1 MVVCDVEL
9 RAEDVDGICK
19 KVRTG
24 KVDVVRLQRCGLK
37 VEDLGRIVE
46 GAKLRVLDV
55 SGNVMGMSGVSVIL
69 ERGGCV
75 PSTLVLDGVGIGD
88 EGVELLVPHLAFL
101 KSLSLANNGITSSGV
116 MKLFGCDGL
125 SLVSLNLSDN
135 LVDDAAVFGI
145 EPCVAELDLSRNR
158 FTYRGLQILCGTLGL
173 GNVETLSLNGN
184 KFGSVSNAIACLYQP
199 GSSIKTLYLRD
210 CGLKRIP
217 EFGNETNLVVLDVTQ
232 NIVPR
237 FEVPASVR
245 VVGSSVC
252 SSRGRK
258 VQLKFSAFDGIR
270 KQVDELELV
279 GAADACL
286 ESDISEVMQ
295 LMDEL
300 NAKLLGLRKKVKG
313 RRTMVSLSGYA
324 AKVSDRNTPTEFNEL
339 CDPTATGVTL
349 ESSFSH
355 FTKIQILIQYLA
367 FVNRLNQ
374 RSVYIREFR
383 PSAFVW
389 TDERKLVLKDESLLG
404 YQKSDSGMSSFIA
417 HFASIDPSQPLPFLH
432 TLLLPALPVR
442 PSASFPCE
450 RNVDSIMNLF
460 RTITPSQL
468 LSFHVSI
475 GGESAVDHGGVLR
488 DLLTDF
494 WRNVSVSM
502 FEMSDTAVSLLP
514 KDEGD
519 YRTLGRIMAKCLVE
533 CIPVPA
539 PIHSI
544 VFRFL
549 CDQLPEGLSEWI
561 DSIAEFDPQ
570 LAATIGYEAENDSE
584 ICDRCKDIL
593 VKRRKQSLLE
603 LKRGFLEL
611 PIINCITKNMM
622 DWWTLSSEFI
632 GEVEWTG
639 EQLVDQLTFV
649 GYFGNSRAK
658 DTWIEVIKLFSKSDI
673 AHFIRLLTG
682 ISSIPAGGFISRGKR
697 LVISL
702 SDRFFAHT
710 CSFELESPL
719 FEDTTSLV
727 DTLQAAFTSLDCDNS
742 MNEWYRN

>member
-1 MVVCDVEL
+1 MVVRDVEL
-9 RAEDVDGICK
+9 RAEDVDGICER
-19 KVRTG
+19 VRTG

-46 GAKLRVLDV
+46 GAKLSVLDV
-55 SGNVMGMSGVSVIL
+55 SGNVMGRSAVSVIL
-69 ERGGCV
+69 ERGCGV

-116 MKLFGCDGL
+116 VKLFGCDGV
-125 SLVSLNLSDN
+125 SLASLNLADN
-135 LVDDAAVFGI
+135 LVDDAAVFAI
-145 EPCVAELDLSRNR
+145 VPCVAELDLSRNR
-158 FTYRGLQILCGTLGL
+158 FTYRGLQILCGNLGA
-173 GNVETLSLNGN
+173 GRVEKLSLNGN
-184 KFGSVSNAIACLYQP
+184 KFGSVSNAIGCLYQP
-199 GSSIKTLYLRD
+199 GSSIKELYLRD

-217 EFGNETNLVVLDVTQ
+217 EFGKETNLVVLDVTQ

-258 VQLKFSAFDGIR
+258 VPLKFSAFDSIR
-270 KQVDELELV
+270 KQVDELELA
-279 GAADACL
+279 GEADACL
-286 ESDISEVMQ
+286 ESDIGAVME

-300 NAKLLGLRKKVKG
+300 NAKLLELRKKVKG
-313 RRTMVSLSGYA
+313 RRPVMSLSGYA

-339 CDPTATGVTL
+339 CDHTATGVTL
-349 ESSFSH
+349 ESSFSR

-374 RSVYIREFR
+374 RSVYMREFR

-389 TDERKLVLKDESLLG
+389 TDERKLVLKDETLLG
-404 YQKSDSGMSSFIA
+404 YQKTDSGMSSFLA
-417 HFASIDPSQPLPFLH
+417 QFANSDPSQPLPSLH
-432 TLLLPALPVR
+432 TLLLPALTVR
-442 PSASFPCE
+442 QSASFHCE
-450 RNVDSIMNLF
+450 RNVDSIMTMF

-468 LSFHVSI
+468 LSFHVSVA
-475 GGESAVDHGGVLR
+475 GESAVDHGGVLR
-488 DLLTDF
+488 DLLTDL
-494 WRNVSVSM
+494 WRDVSVSM

-519 YRTLGRIMAKCLVE
+519 FRTLGRIMAKCLVE

-549 CDQLPEGLSEWI
+549 CDQLPESLSEWI
-561 DSIAEFDPQ
+561 DSITEFDPQ
-570 LAATIGYEAENDSE
+570 LAANIGYEAENDSQ
-584 ICDRCKDIL
+584 ICDHCKDIL
-593 VKRRKQSLLE
+593 IKRRKQSLLE

-611 PIINCITKNMM
+611 PIINCITKNML

-682 ISSIPAGGFISRGKR
+682 ISSIPAGGFVSRGKR

-727 DTLQAAFTSLDCDNS
+727 DALQAAFTSLDCDNS